1 MARHG
6 KKYNAVRE
14 KIDPFKRYELTEAVA
29 LLKVSASAN
38 FDESVEVAIR
48 LGVDPRHA
56 DQMIRGSLVLPNG
69 TGKKVKIAVFAEGE
83 DAEVA
88 KKAGADIVGSDD
100 LVEKIK
106 EGFIDFDVAI
116 AHPRMM
122 GKVGK
127 LGRVLGPR
135 GLMPNPKTGTVTPD
149 IAKAIEDARAGK
161 IEFRV
166 DKAGNIHAMIGKV
179 SFETG
184 ALVENCISLVDIL
197 QKARPASVKGA
208 YLRGMG
214 ISSTMGPGI
223 KVDLT
228 GIIKK

>member
-1 MARHG
+1 MACHG

-14 KIDPFKRYELTEAVA
+14 KIDPFKRYELTEAVT
-29 LLKVSASAN
+29 LLKGSASAN

-88 KKAGADIVGSDD
+88 KVAGADIVGSDD

-106 EGFIDFDVAI
+106 EGFLDFDVAI

-135 GLMPNPKTGTVTPD
+135 GLMPNPKTGT
-149 IAKAIEDARAGK
+149 R
-161 IEFRV
+161 
-166 DKAGNIHAMIGKV
+166 
-179 SFETG
+179 
-184 ALVENCISLVDIL
+184 IL
-197 QKARPASVKGA
+197 RKRS
-208 YLRGMG
+208 GMRE
-214 ISSTMGPGI
+214 P
-223 KVDLT
+223 VR
-228 GIIKK
+228 